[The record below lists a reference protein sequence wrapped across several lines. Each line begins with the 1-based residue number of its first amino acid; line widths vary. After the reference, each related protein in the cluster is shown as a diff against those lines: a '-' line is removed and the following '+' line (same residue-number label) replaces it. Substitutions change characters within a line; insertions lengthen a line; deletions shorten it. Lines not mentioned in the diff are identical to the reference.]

1 MSSTAKLRESCFD
14 PGNIMNGTRLGMD
27 YKLGSTVTYYCDA
40 GYVLQG
46 YSTLTCIMGDDGR
59 PGWNR
64 ALPSCH
70 GEKSFFIYFRFRCH
84 SSCFVIRKKQVKKLE
99 VILIIFSFRKK
110 IFSMIYVIKYICDN
124 SGNN

>member
-1 MSSTAKLRESCFD
+1 
-14 PGNIMNGTRLGMD
+14 MNGTRLGMD

-64 ALPSCH
+64 VLPSCH
-70 GEKSFFIYFRFRCH
+70 G
-84 SSCFVIRKKQVKKLE
+84 KQ
-99 VILIIFSFRKK
+99 
-110 IFSMIYVIKYICDN
+110 
-124 SGNN
+124 

>member
-1 MSSTAKLRESCFD
+1 
-14 PGNIMNGTRLGMD
+14 MNGTRLGMD

-70 GEKSFFIYFRFRCH
+70 GKNNFLFIKFATFILALLHGRKST
-84 SSCFVIRKKQVKKLE
+84 KLE
-99 VILIIFSFRKK
+99 KTILINLLFRTKALSSYMF
-110 IFSMIYVIKYICDN
+110 IN
-124 SGNN
+124 SR

>member
-1 MSSTAKLRESCFD
+1 
-14 PGNIMNGTRLGMD
+14 MNGTRLGMD

-70 GEKSFFIYFRFRCH
+70 GKNNFLC
-84 SSCFVIRKKQVKKLE
+84 
-99 VILIIFSFRKK
+99 ILFAIIILVLSH
-110 IFSMIYVIKYICDN
+110 
-124 SGNN
+124 GEG

>member
-1 MSSTAKLRESCFD
+1 
-14 PGNIMNGTRLGMD
+14 MNGTRLGMD

-70 GEKSFFIYFRFRCH
+70 GKS
-84 SSCFVIRKKQVKKLE
+84 S
-99 VILIIFSFRKK
+99 FSFIIVAVFIILPLSHGRKRYK
-110 IFSMIYVIKYICDN
+110 IRSSN
-124 SGNN
+124 SNKLLF

>member
-1 MSSTAKLRESCFD
+1 MSPQTEAERELTLYCQFRGRNKKILKDAYKTLFTLQQHCFTAKLRESCFD

-70 GEKSFFIYFRFRCH
+70 GKKYLLFFLL
-84 SSCFVIRKKQVKKLE
+84 CF
-99 VILIIFSFRKK
+99 
-110 IFSMIYVIKYICDN
+110 YY
-124 SGNN
+124 

>member
-1 MSSTAKLRESCFD
+1 MFAFVSSIAKLRESCFD

-70 GEKSFFIYFRFRCH
+70 GRS
-84 SSCFVIRKKQVKKLE
+84 
-99 VILIIFSFRKK
+99 IFSF
-110 IFSMIYVIKYICDN
+110 IVVAVIIATTLLQ
-124 SGNN
+124 